1 MNHLCI
7 KDDEVLGTDRW
18 VPAKQFYKLFINAQS
33 ARKKEKKAYKNQILK
48 QIHRNHQKLPLQLTF
63 KRITYEVNAHFQFR

>member
-48 QIHRNHQKLPLQLTF
+48 QIQLTF